1 MRDSEEGQA
10 QTVAPHRVPDL
21 VQENAQIWDMELAKS
36 GTRIWPNPGHAIG
49 QIRDKKLAKSGT
61 RNWPNPEQE
70 VGQIWDVEMVQIL
83 NMRWANSD
91 TPK

>member
-10 QTVAPHRVPDL
+10 QIVAPHRVPDL

-61 RNWPNPEQE
+61 RNGPDLED
-70 VGQIWDVEMVQIL
+70 GRDQIWD
-83 NMRWANSD
+83 
-91 TPK
+91 TT